1 MLQHLLDMFRKET
14 LLDDSLI
21 QAQKMLEE
29 GRVMFITAVH
39 SLREQDSSEMPFNI
53 REKDRLINALQQ
65 QVRRDLLT
73 HLSISGIKDMNASMV
88 LASIVIDLERIGDYT
103 KNIAEL
109 AEWHPKRLQAGRFEE
124 QLQVSEERVRELFD
138 GVIGAL
144 QKSDDTLASE
154 ILADHRNLTQRCDE
168 TMRELIS
175 GEDKLDKPEAVTL
188 ALYLRYLKRVGAHLT
203 NIASGIVNPFH
214 RIGFKPKLPQ

>member
-1 MLQHLLDMFRKET
+1 MFQHLLDMFRKET

-21 QAQKMLEE
+21 QAQRMLEE
-29 GRVMFITAVH
+29 GRVMFISAVH
-39 SLREQDSSEMPFNI
+39 SLREHDDAELPFDI
-53 REKDRLINALQQ
+53 REKDQLINTLQQ

-73 HLSISGIKDMNASMV
+73 HLSISGVKDMNASMV
-88 LASIVIDLERIGDYT
+88 LASIIIDLERIGDYT

-109 AEWHPKRLQAGRFEE
+109 AEWHPRRLVAGRYEQ
-124 QLQVSEERVRELFD
+124 QLQDAEDRVRELFD

-144 QKSDDTLASE
+144 HKSDATLAGG

-168 TMRELIS
+168 TVRELIA

-188 ALYLRYLKRVGAHLT
+188 ALYIRYLKRVGAHLT
-203 NIASGIVNPFH
+203 NIASAIVNPFH
-214 RIGFKPKLPQ
+214 RIGFKPKE

>member
-29 GRVMFITAVH
+29 GRVMFISAVH
-39 SLREQDSSEMPFNI
+39 SLREQHTAELPFDI
-53 REKDRLINALQQ
+53 REKDRLINTLQQ

-73 HLSISGIKDMNASMV
+73 HLSISGVKDMNASMV

-109 AEWHPKRLQAGRFEE
+109 AEWHPRLLEAGPYESRVQE
-124 QLQVSEERVRELFD
+124 SEERVRELFD

-144 QKSDDTLASE
+144 RNEDENLAKE
-154 ILADHRNLTQRCDE
+154 ILADHRDLTQRCDE
-168 TMRELIS
+168 MMRELIS
-175 GEDKLDKPEAVTL
+175 GKDELEKSEAVTL
-188 ALYLRYLKRVGAHLT
+188 ALYVRYLKRVGAHLT
-203 NIASGIVNPFH
+203 NIASAIVNPFH
-214 RIGFKPKLPQ
+214 RIGFKPKQ